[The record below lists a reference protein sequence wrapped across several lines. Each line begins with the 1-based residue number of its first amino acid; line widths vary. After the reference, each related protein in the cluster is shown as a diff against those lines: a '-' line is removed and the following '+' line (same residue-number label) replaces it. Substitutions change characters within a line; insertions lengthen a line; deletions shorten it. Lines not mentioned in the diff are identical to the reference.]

1 MLRRAVHRVYSEDIY
16 FTTENE
22 EKESGFVNSSVCA
35 ARQEMHESA
44 DADYRRVGL
53 MSRVDYSGARKKE
66 RIVMHE
72 MVDLQGGAGEMGG
85 GGGGGGGRGVLGRGS
100 SVGNLLS
107 SSRSGDNFLT
117 SSVYMHPIQRVNSED
132 TFRRDMT
139 WNSSTEERMRQPRGR
154 AEQRLG
160 TSHWMHHVRSHS
172 VPTRFG
178 TRTASSPAP
187 FQQGTFGCRSAAV
200 PIPCQTFHYMPHGYV
215 MWPQVSPPKSSAY
228 DYSHRRTDNNFS
240 FGTTPRVFLEEA
252 EDSRLSSDSTNGND
266 YSHGYR
272 HSATCMNQPSGME
285 CQDNSFQ
292 YFRPVS
298 PCTVVHPT
306 SPPYIQAYRN
316 SRPGS
321 PGLPY
326 PYPVQQIKPRQ
337 VISTVNENTQMPT
350 YSVSPPNAAKFSVS
364 RPGSP
369 GVYFQF
375 SQSMQDEPMHYGG
388 QENED
393 LCQAAIDMLHYSGN
407 KHAGHMAKPPSSAL
421 ISQNLEMV
429 PCSSQPSYW
438 PPANMASPVPVIQL
452 TSHSCHSDETQS
464 NTSSLPSSP
473 CMCPQCVDPGSPPSP
488 QKSPR
493 KNWSLRKFLLDRM
506 LASSP
511 YSSLGSSTSIGSRGS
526 GGDM

>member
-1 MLRRAVHRVYSEDIY
+1 M
-16 FTTENE
+16 
-22 EKESGFVNSSVCA
+22 
-35 ARQEMHESA
+35 
-44 DADYRRVGL
+44 
-53 MSRVDYSGARKKE
+53 
-66 RIVMHE
+66 
-72 MVDLQGGAGEMGG
+72 
-85 GGGGGGGRGVLGRGS
+85 GGGGRGVLGRGS

-117 SSVYMHPIQRVNSED
+117 SSVYMQPLQTVNNED

-139 WNSSTEERMRQPRGR
+139 WNSSSEERMRHPRGR

-160 TSHWMHHVRSHS
+160 ASHWMHHVRSHS

-200 PIPCQTFHYMPHGYV
+200 PIPCQTFRYMPHGYV
-215 MWPQVSPPKSSAY
+215 MWPQVSPPKSNAY
-228 DYSHRRTDNNFS
+228 DYSHRRADNSFAFS
-240 FGTTPRVFLEEA
+240 TTPRVFLEEG
-252 EDSRLSSDSTNGND
+252 EDSRLNSDSRNGND

-285 CQDNSFQ
+285 CQNDSFQ

-306 SPPYIQAYRN
+306 SPPYIQAYRS

-326 PYPVQQIKPRQ
+326 HYPVQQIKPRQ
-337 VISTVNENTQMPT
+337 VFSTVNENPQVPT
-350 YSVSPPNAAKFSVS
+350 YSVSPPSAAKFSVS

-375 SQSMQDEPMHYGG
+375 SQSMQDEPIQYGG

-407 KHAGHMAKPPSSAL
+407 KHAGHMAKPPSSAFV
-421 ISQNLEMV
+421 SQNLEMV

-438 PPANMASPVPVIQL
+438 PPANIASPLPVIQL
-452 TSHSCHSDETQS
+452 TSHSCQSDETQS

-473 CMCPQCVDPGSPPSP
+473 CMCPQCVDPECPQCVDPGSPPSP

-511 YSSLGSSTSIGSRGS
+511 YSSLGSSTSFGSRGS

>member
-1 MLRRAVHRVYSEDIY
+1 
-16 FTTENE
+16 
-22 EKESGFVNSSVCA
+22 
-35 ARQEMHESA
+35 
-44 DADYRRVGL
+44 
-53 MSRVDYSGARKKE
+53 MSRVDYRGARKKE

-72 MVDLQGGAGEMGG
+72 MVDLQRGAREM
-85 GGGGGGGRGVLGRGS
+85 GGGGRGVLGRGS

-117 SSVYMHPIQRVNSED
+117 SSVYMQPLQTVNNED

-139 WNSSTEERMRQPRGR
+139 WNSSSEERMRHPRGR

-160 TSHWMHHVRSHS
+160 ASHWMHHVRSHS

-200 PIPCQTFHYMPHGYV
+200 PIPCQTFRYMPHGYV
-215 MWPQVSPPKSSAY
+215 MWPQVSPPKSNAY
-228 DYSHRRTDNNFS
+228 DYSHRRADNSFAFS
-240 FGTTPRVFLEEA
+240 TTPRVFLEEG
-252 EDSRLSSDSTNGND
+252 EDSRLNSDSRNGND

-285 CQDNSFQ
+285 CQNDSFQ

-306 SPPYIQAYRN
+306 SPPYIQAYRS

-326 PYPVQQIKPRQ
+326 HYPVQQIKPRQ
-337 VISTVNENTQMPT
+337 VFSTVNENPQVPT
-350 YSVSPPNAAKFSVS
+350 YSVSPPSAAKFSVS

-375 SQSMQDEPMHYGG
+375 SQSMQDEPIQYGG

-407 KHAGHMAKPPSSAL
+407 KHAGHMAKPPSSAFV
-421 ISQNLEMV
+421 SQNLEMV

-438 PPANMASPVPVIQL
+438 PPANIASPLPVIQL
-452 TSHSCHSDETQS
+452 TSHSCQSDETQS

-473 CMCPQCVDPGSPPSP
+473 CMCPQCVDPECPQCVDPGSPPSP

-511 YSSLGSSTSIGSRGS
+511 YSSLGSSTSFGSRGS